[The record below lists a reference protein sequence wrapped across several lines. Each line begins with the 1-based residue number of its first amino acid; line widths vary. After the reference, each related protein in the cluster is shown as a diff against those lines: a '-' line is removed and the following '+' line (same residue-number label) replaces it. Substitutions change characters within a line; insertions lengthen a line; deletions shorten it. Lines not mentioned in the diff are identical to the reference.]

1 MDSASKV
8 SQMNMNEVLMR
19 REQMS
24 ALADGQL
31 HGREFA
37 DAVEAATHDADARES
52 WHLYHLVGDVLRS
65 TELAACG
72 QDRSFVSRLSQRLQ
86 AEAVQR
92 PVSPQAPQARPL
104 VARTADAAG
113 DEHAWRADRPAANA
127 SLLRWKLVAGFA
139 SLAALGTLSWGL
151 LGGAGQG
158 LQGGQLARL
167 TPAPAATLVALPG
180 ALPARMIRDPRL
192 DELLAAH
199 RQLGGASALQNSSGF
214 LRNATFEGAER

>member
-1 MDSASKV
+1 
-8 SQMNMNEVLMR
+8 MNMNEVLMR

-31 HGREFA
+31 HGSEFA

-65 TELAACG
+65 SELAACG
-72 QDRSFVSRLSQRLQ
+72 HDRSFVHRLGERLQ
-86 AEAVQR
+86 AEAVPR
-92 PVSPQAPQARPL
+92 PMSPQAPQATPL
-104 VARTADAAG
+104 AARTAEAAG
-113 DEHAWRADRPAANA
+113 DEQAWRADRPAANA
-127 SLLRWKLVAGFA
+127 SLLRWKLAAGLA

-158 LQGGQLARL
+158 LQGGQLAQL

-180 ALPARMIRDPRL
+180 AQPARMIRDPRL

-199 RQLGGASALQNSSGF
+199 RQLGGATALQNSSGF

>member
-31 HGREFA
+31 HGSEFA

-72 QDRSFVSRLSQRLQ
+72 HDRSFVSRLSERLQ
-86 AEAVQR
+86 AEALPR
-92 PVSPQAPQARPL
+92 PVVSPQAALPAGR
-104 VARTADAAG
+104 RTADAAG
-113 DEHAWRADRPAANA
+113 DEPAWRADRPAANA
-127 SLLRWKLVAGFA
+127 SLLRWKLVAGMA

-151 LGGAGQG
+151 LGGAGQSP
-158 LQGGQLARL
+158 QGGSLAQLTA
-167 TPAPAATLVALPG
+167 APAATLVALPG
-180 ALPARMIRDPRL
+180 AQTARMIRDPRL

-199 RQLGGASALQNSSGF
+199 RQLGGATALQNSSGF
-214 LRNATFEGAER
+214 LRNATFEGAEP